1 MSTRSSTR
9 SRNREAKRVLDRMT
23 SDEQLARRSKSTYDH
38 YVLIHL
44 CLWWYEIF
52 SNYPA
57 LIFLPVLYLTELTIT
72 TQSVFFI
79 GCFGLPF
86 LWFAN
91 ILYFRKKMF
100 DYRSSQSLRRWL
112 LLSLTGFIIST
123 AAILSW
129 IIYFQIT
136 AKSWDVNY
144 LVYFPA
150 PPYNSTNSTS
160 QTSIA

>member
-1 MSTRSSTR
+1 
-9 SRNREAKRVLDRMT
+9 
-23 SDEQLARRSKSTYDH
+23 
-38 YVLIHL
+38 
-44 CLWWYEIF
+44 
-52 SNYPA
+52 
-57 LIFLPVLYLTELTIT
+57 
-72 TQSVFFI
+72 
-79 GCFGLPF
+79 
-86 LWFAN
+86 
-91 ILYFRKKMF
+91 MF

-160 QTSIA
+160 QTSIDAREQLTCNNIKAAGVTLYTVQVNTGGDPTSTLLQNCASDSSKFFLLKSATAMVTTFSTIGTQLSNLRVAK